1 MATSTFGL
9 GRRRW
14 SSPQQCYLHCLCTLI
29 KSQQLEKS
37 RKLKR
42 PNNAEQTTAH
52 SNLSSTC
59 LYVCILSGITVLWCC
74 WLGDRKGI
82 QPVKKLSGAVLAW
95 LSVWSEVQACIW
107 PSWCHCHSLSLAP
120 VKSRLVFTFLVLAHL
135 ASPGKRTVKRV
146 CVRVCVSE
154 ITFGRSTKCSYWTR
168 WQMHKTA

>member
-42 PNNAEQTTAH
+42 PNNAEQTTTH

-82 QPVKKLSGAVLAW
+82 QPVKNWVVRCWHGYLSGARCRLAYGP
-95 LSVWSEVQACIW
+95 ADAY
-107 PSWCHCHSLSLAP
+107 CHSLSLAP

-135 ASPGKRTVKRV
+135 GSPGKRTVKRV

-154 ITFGRSTKCSYWTR
+154 ITFGRSIKCSYWTR